1 MQIAD
6 IYAFL
11 IGFPTMPATLSYE
24 TGKLVASLIGW
35 RYLPSYG
42 ASWFVTMIYSFY
54 PKIFGRAPPPQ
65 GSPDH
70 RKHVRWAYSTI
81 IFGYAFATFSY
92 AAASIAPNYY
102 ELMGVNPTA
111 DDSDL
116 KAAFRVFAKRYHPDR
131 AGPQGEDFFMHIRA
145 VFEAL
150 KDPTTRFAYDRCAKC
165 VLIRCRNINVFN
177 MSSFQ

>member
-1 MQIAD
+1 
-6 IYAFL
+6 
-11 IGFPTMPATLSYE
+11 MPASLSYE

-42 ASWFVTMIYSFY
+42 ASWFVSLVYIYY
-54 PKIFGRAPPPQ
+54 PKIFGRAPPTR

-70 RKHVRWAYSTI
+70 RKHVRWVYSTI

-131 AGPQGEDFFMHIRA
+131 AGPEGEDFFMHIRA

-150 KDPTTRFAYDRCAKC
+150 KDPTTRFAYDRCENS
-165 VLIRCRNINVFN
+165 VFIECRNITVFTVI
-177 MSSFQ
+177 SIDLAPKY